1 MFKLHADE
9 RLTRWRDFRK
19 SLSSTDL
26 GSAVASVA
34 KFWEPC
40 PFNPYYLDPSAP
52 AAWPDPWTL
61 IAENWYCDLAKAL
74 GMLYTI
80 KYTTHNP
87 SVEIHSYRDPATG
100 YDYNLVWIN
109 DGEYILNLYGNDIAV
124 PSDINPTWKCTRKFL
139 AADLKLD
146 NY

>member
-19 SLSSTDL
+19 SLSSQTFD
-26 GSAVASVA
+26 SAVASVV

-40 PFNPYYLDPSAP
+40 PFNPYYLDPSQP
-52 AAWPDPWTL
+52 QTWPDPWTL
-61 IAENWYCDLAKAL
+61 ITENWYCDLAKAL

-87 SVEIHSYRDPATG
+87 SVEIHVYRDPATG
-100 YDYNLVWIN
+100 YDYNLVVVN
-109 DGEYILNLYGNDIAV
+109 NEYILNFFKDSLAN
-124 PSDINPTWKCTRKFL
+124 PSDIPAAWRLIKKFL
-139 AADLKLD
+139 DGDLKLD